1 VGVYN
6 RGVPALLLS
15 RSEPGSDVGVISA
28 RQALPEATAALPESA
43 GQAESAVRAAQH
55 TRQGRLLLTECCAPG
70 SVFAGLV
77 AATAERK
84 SLDHRALSVRTLL
97 HLPRVATGR
106 GYITRSQVDRE
117 LYFTARQLRQDSVA
131 ARHLISAGK
140 AELQD
145 LRFGPFPPAQ
155 AETIFS
161 SLHYLRSGR
170 PGSLNFALIDPDD
183 GLPVTVC
190 SVSPLEWR
198 RIGAQIHARFGIP
211 IGRIWDVSRV
221 YSRNEAPPNAIS
233 FLLSRVRSALRRE
246 EHDVQLLITAVDPNL
261 GFTGASYRAANW
273 RRWFTVQARP
283 YLYHERRYVSPRQL
297 KHEFGTSNLAEL
309 QLRYPGHRF
318 EQSRVRLLDSM
329 IFCCRLNGET
339 ESVPSHRLRR

>member
-1 VGVYN
+1 MEVYN
-6 RGVPALLLS
+6 RRVPALLLP
-15 RSEPGSDVGVISA
+15 RSDPGSDAGVIPARPARPATSA
-28 RQALPEATAALPESA
+28 QP
-43 GQAESAVRAAQH
+43 AQPA
-55 TRQGRLLLTECCAPG
+55 QPGRLLLADCCAPG
-70 SVFAGLV
+70 SAFAGLV
-77 AATAERK
+77 AAIAERQ
-84 SLDHRALSVRTLL
+84 SLDHRALGVRTLL

-106 GYITRSQVDRE
+106 GYLTRNQVDRE
-117 LYFTARQLRQDSVA
+117 LYFAARQLRQDSSA

-140 AELQD
+140 AELKD
-145 LRFGPFPPAQ
+145 LIFGPVPPAQ
-155 AETIFS
+155 AEAIFS

-198 RIGAQIHARFGIP
+198 RIGAQIHARFDVP

-233 FLLSRVRSALRRE
+233 FLLSRVRSAVRRG

-261 GFTGASYRAANW
+261 GFSGSSYRAASW
-273 RRWFTVQARP
+273 RRWFTIQARP
-283 YLYHERRYVSPRQL
+283 YLYHDRRYVSPRQL

-309 QLRYPGHRF
+309 QVRYPGHRF

-339 ESVPSHRLRR
+339 EAVPSQRLHR